1 MLYSLAGVGQ
11 MQAQESS
18 CTLVLSGHV
27 IDDHDKEALPF
38 AEVYLADDKVFCDT
52 LDKCRDVSLFLLG
65 CASRWLGED

>member
-38 AEVYLADDKVFCDT
+38 AEVYLAE
-52 LDKCRDVSLFLLG
+52 LDRGAQADSAGRFTIAGL
-65 CASRWLGED
+65 CAGT

>member
-27 IDDHDKEALPF
+27 IDDHDKLALF
-38 AEVYLADDKVFCDT
+38 ARPQRFIDDPE
-52 LDKCRDVSLFLLG
+52 S
-65 CASRWLGED
+65 